1 MQNYS
6 IFLKYSENIEVYY
19 KLVYTKYGGEL
30 FNMPK
35 LWNDVDAY
43 FTSQLNADDE
53 VITGIL
59 ENEEERNEATSGQGK
74 FLQLLARIK
83 GAKTVLEIGTLSGYS
98 TLWLGKA
105 LPEDGRMATLESN
118 PEYAETAFEHIK
130 AAELDDKVEVIEA
143 PAENTLPKL
152 LERGYPRFD
161 FIYINANQKH
171 YPDYL
176 EAAINMAKSGS
187 VIVTE
192 RKIMESF
199 EEEANCPKMQRFLQI
214 LTEHPRVD
222 ATAVQT
228 VGSRGHDGF
237 VMAVLD

>member
-1 MQNYS
+1 MS
-6 IFLKYSENIEVYY
+6 
-19 KLVYTKYGGEL
+19 
-30 FNMPK
+30 K

-43 FTSQLNADDE
+43 FTSQLNAEDE
-53 VITGIL
+53 VMTGIL
-59 ENEEERNEATSGQGK
+59 ENDEERAEAVSGQGK

-105 LPEDGRMATLESN
+105 LPEEGRMATIEPN
-118 PEYAETAFEHIK
+118 PEYAETARKHIS
-130 AAELDDKVEVIEA
+130 AAELDDKIEVIDT

-152 LERGYPRFD
+152 LEKGYPRFD
-161 FIYINANQKH
+161 FIYINANQQR

-176 EAAINMAKSGS
+176 EAAIGMAKSGS

-192 RKIMESF
+192 RKIMETF
-199 EEEANCPKMQRFLQI
+199 EAEEATCPRMQRFLQI
-214 LTEHPRVD
+214 LTDHPRVD

-228 VGSRGHDGF
+228 VGSSGHDGF
-237 VMAVLD
+237 IIAVLD